1 VTIASFDKFDE
12 YLTGI
17 NKWRSISLET
27 IQNQEDLFK
36 RFDSKYISDE
46 NTVIKILGKIDSNWK
61 ILNVNQKIT
70 IKQEGD
76 YYDTQDFQF
85 FKDHKK
91 GKRKRFKI
99 RVKSYENSVRYLELK
114 LKTNIEE
121 TLKFRWR
128 YGEITAQNTI
138 DIRYR
143 RQLLEKLEEYSYRV
157 DLNSTNYK
165 LTTSYLRTTL
175 FNLATREKLTIDQN
189 FVVKKQRQ
197 IQPIGGSKLILEVKS
212 IKSRH
217 SLIPILNTLNI
228 RKGSISKYGISAPL
242 IYPELGRN
250 PWIATLKGLGS

>member
-1 VTIASFDKFDE
+1 LISTSFDKFAE
-12 YLTGI
+12 YLVGM
-17 NKWRSISLET
+17 NKSKSIMLET
-27 IQNQEDLFK
+27 IQNQEDFFK
-36 RFDSKYISDE
+36 RFDSKYICDE
-46 NTVIKILGKIDSNWK
+46 NNIIKILGKLDSDWK
-61 ILNVNQKIT
+61 ILNVNQNIT

-99 RVKSYENSVRYLELK
+99 RLKSYENSFRYLELK
-114 LKTNIEE
+114 LRTNIEQ

-128 YGEITAQNTI
+128 YGDISALNTI

-143 RQLLEKLEEYSYRV
+143 SQILEKLEEYAYQV
-157 DLNSTNYK
+157 DLNSTNHK

-175 FNLATREKLTIDQN
+175 FNFATREKFTIDQN
-189 FVVKKQRQ
+189 FVVKKNDK
-197 IQPIGGSKLILEVKS
+197 ILPIGKSHLILEIKS

-217 SLIPILNTLNI
+217 SLIPILNTLNV
-228 RKGSISKYGISAPL
+228 RKSSISKYGISVPL

-250 PWIATLKGLGS
+250 PWITTLKSLES

>member
-1 VTIASFDKFDE
+1 MIITSFDKLAE
-12 YLTGI
+12 YLIGI
-17 NKWRSISLET
+17 NKWKSISLET

-46 NTVIKILGKIDSNWK
+46 NNVINILGKLDSNWK

-70 IKQEGD
+70 IKQESD

-85 FKDHKK
+85 FKDHKR

-114 LKTNIEE
+114 LRTNIEE
-121 TLKFRWR
+121 TLKFRWL
-128 YGEITAQNTI
+128 YGEITGQNTI

-143 RQLLEKLEEYSYRV
+143 SQILEKLEEYAYRV
-157 DLNSTNYK
+157 DLNSTNHK

-175 FNLATREKLTIDQN
+175 FNFTAREKLTIDQN
-189 FVVKKQRQ
+189 FIVKKQSQ
-197 IQPIGGSKLILEVKS
+197 ILPISGSKLILEVKS

-217 SLIPILNTLNI
+217 SLIPVLNTLNI
-228 RKGSISKYGISAPL
+228 RKDSISKYGISVPL

-250 PWIATLKGLGS
+250 PWITTLKLLES

>member
-1 VTIASFDKFDE
+1 MIKASFDKFAD
-12 YLTGI
+12 YLATI
-17 NKWRSISLET
+17 NKRNSLSLET

-36 RFDSKYISDE
+36 RVDSKYISDE
-46 NTVIKILGKIDSNWK
+46 NNVIKILAKLDSNWK
-61 ILNVNQKIT
+61 ILNVNHKIT

-85 FKDHKK
+85 FKDHKR

-114 LKTNIEE
+114 LRTNIEE

-128 YGEITAQNTI
+128 YEEITALNTI
-138 DIRYR
+138 DIRY
-143 RQLLEKLEEYSYRV
+143 QSQILEKLEEYADRV
-157 DLNSTNYK
+157 DLNLTNHK

-175 FNLATREKLTIDQN
+175 FNFTAREKLTIDQN
-189 FVVKKQRQ
+189 FIVKKQSQ
-197 IQPIGGSKLILEVKS
+197 ILPISGSKLILEVKS

-217 SLIPILNTLNI
+217 SLISVLNTLNI

-250 PWIATLKGLGS
+250 PWLATLKILGS